1 MVNQSQ
7 LDFCLPRGFR
17 VVERALTTHHKTAT
31 EVNATKNGERGF
43 KNIRENMNL
52 SEKLGNVCSME
63 RNLTFFPQKKYI
75 KVYGPLRR
83 NKDILN

>member
-52 SEKLGNVCSME
+52 SEKLGNV
-63 RNLTFFPQKKYI
+63 
-75 KVYGPLRR
+75 
-83 NKDILN
+83 